1 MKKLRLLAVLLAA
14 VSVLTFVAAGAEGTE
29 AETPI
34 PPETPV
40 TYGYLEVFG
49 EKLRSDILSQVG
61 SGTPQAG
68 GYRDETL
75 PRGSVI
81 LLSENTELIFRGG
94 SAVVITSS
102 GTDREGVADLSSGR
116 ELYSGESLEFAHI
129 YHISA
134 GESRRAVLVTG
145 GKAYFTVRGD
155 YEVR

>member
-29 AETPI
+29 SETPI

-145 GKAYFTVRGD
+145 DKAYFTVRGD

>member
-14 VSVLTFVAAGAEGTE
+14 VSVLTFVAAGAEGTA

-102 GTDREGVADLSSGR
+102 GTDRAGVADLSSGR

-129 YHISA
+129 
-134 GESRRAVLVTG
+134 
-145 GKAYFTVRGD
+145 
-155 YEVR
+155 